1 MQNVFHRP
9 LNSAPVTCL
18 STPLPVIF
26 RHASYALVRGRNLP
40 ATKSNCSCNFVK
52 QWLSIIRFVHATCT
66 TFETCPGSLKIK

>member
-1 MQNVFHRP
+1 MP
-9 LNSAPVTCL
+9 PM
-18 STPLPVIF
+18 
-26 RHASYALVRGRNLP
+26 LVRAGNLP